1 MSDKLE
7 VLGEGRFLRLL
18 SRKSWEF
25 VERPNAS
32 GVVVIASINRDGE
45 AVFVEQYR
53 EAVRNYVIEWPAG
66 LVGDEAGAEDEALE
80 VAAARELEEETGYRP
95 GRIRVVTEGPS
106 TAGMSDEITVFLV
119 AEELEKVGEGGGVGN
134 ENIVVHCVPAER
146 VGAWLA
152 ERMAAGKLVDPKVF
166 VGLYFLNRSPH
177 KR

>member
-32 GVVVIASINRDGE
+32 AVVVIASINREGE

-53 EAVRNYVIEWPAG
+53 EAVQNRVIEWPAG
-66 LVGDEAGAEDEALE
+66 LVGDEAGSEDEALE

-119 AEELEKVGEGGGVGN
+119 AEDLERVGQGGGVGN
-134 ENIVVHCVPAER
+134 ENIVVHHVPADS
-146 VGAWLA
+146 VDAWLA

-166 VGLYFLNRSPH
+166 VGLYFLNRGLH